1 MKILHW
7 LILIL
12 LIIGLGLIAYGL
24 FFNPSEVLED
34 QFSSIPEEELVLFY
48 NRSYV
53 LDPPLTWVDLKSL
66 VVDFGFGEVAAVAL
80 GRADNVAYSPEIFS
94 ILLAQQGGNLND
106 LGSDIAL
113 FALKFYLE
121 FADPSKKVYTWS
133 GSYGDSLEEFGLGR
147 IAMVFAREID
157 KEKFSE
163 IDFGMSS
170 FPKIDINQL
179 SIPYIPVSKV
189 NSLILKD
196 MIEQAALGRL
206 SPEEALM
213 EANLRINE

>member
-1 MKILHW
+1 
-7 LILIL
+7 
-12 LIIGLGLIAYGL
+12 
-24 FFNPSEVLED
+24 
-34 QFSSIPEEELVLFY
+34 
-48 NRSYV
+48 
-53 LDPPLTWVDLKSL
+53 
-66 VVDFGFGEVAAVAL
+66 
-80 GRADNVAYSPEIFS
+80 
-94 ILLAQQGGNLND
+94 
-106 LGSDIAL
+106 
-113 FALKFYLE
+113 
-121 FADPSKKVYTWS
+121 
-133 GSYGDSLEEFGLGR
+133 
-147 IAMVFAREID
+147 MVFAREID